1 MKKRIMGAILVG
13 LMITAPIQVEANS
26 LSYIIPEE
34 VDDIPTEVAQNAEI
48 IGAELNICPELLEA
62 IAYQESR
69 YDPVAKNGSCKGLMQ
84 VNACHN
90 QRYIDAGWSPGDW
103 DDPYKNMYVAAS
115 YLAELFD
122 KYEDVGI
129 VLGVYHGEKN
139 AVAKGKSG
147 NLSSYVTKILER
159 SAELERIHQK

>member
-1 MKKRIMGAILVG
+1 MG
-13 LMITAPIQVEANS
+13 LMITAPIRAEANS

-34 VDDIPTEVAQNAEI
+34 VDGIPAEVAQNAKI
-48 IGAELNICPELLEA
+48 IGGELNICPELLEA

-69 YDPVAKNGSCKGLMQ
+69 YNPAAKNGSCKGLMQ

-90 QRYIDAGWSPGDW
+90 HRYIDAGWSPGDW

-129 VLGVYHGEKN
+129 VLGVYHGESN
-139 AVAKGKSG
+139 AVEKGMSG
-147 NLSSYVTKILER
+147 NLSTYTTMILER
-159 SAELERIHQK
+159 SAELERIHGK